1 MAISLINNPPL
12 LTPVNNNFYLIVSA
26 DTTDTKYNFY
36 YRYEFFIYPSLS
48 ASAPSSPQV
57 SIKVLPNPYNQENY
71 EPGYGEFN
79 INLLLKDFV
88 EYQTPDYSFTG
99 DTRLAVDNKNLKRY
113 GIRVTENYSET
124 AGGTPSNS
132 GSTSNFEYFFF
143 NGVLYN
149 EQYYD
154 YSINNYRIPI
164 TYNYYSDTYKTKFL
178 TNRPLK
184 STISEINQFDVVN
197 ISSLGVSQSH
207 SYSSNTFPQTS
218 IFFRQPAQQ
227 PIGWDAPWITTNN
240 NNNMF
245 ATYDGSGFGRN
256 TFSPILAVYA
266 GYMNTTSSF
275 YQDNYSIYTGIPGY
289 YFGSYTQLKAGSYLN
304 NMKLRFTYLGT
315 PQNFNN
321 KVKLWGRLKGFGTWT
336 PLSLSDNPSVTLL
349 TGTTTI
355 VKWNNRIEVA
365 NDFDEIGISFEN
377 IFDNSIISIGKNCF
391 NFTNETEIPEPI
403 LFETTLRSFYLV
415 GYNSLNQII
424 RVEQEPLPQKNPLL
438 TFNMQEPRSF
448 MFKKDYFDSYGIS
461 YAKVFVGPLTNNLDD
476 IINNNYIA
484 TEVYTITNNCNKLSS
499 YENKT
504 IVWHNRLGAWDSY
517 DFIAVNQTEN
527 KVNKVIYSQPR
538 TRSFNRNSLQSKSF
552 NVDFN
557 QEISISTKPIINKSE
572 INWIKEILDADV
584 VYEYNKVNN
593 ELIPITILTNSIVE
607 KPVNNIAS
615 QIKLE
620 YTYSQKEI
628 VR

>member
-12 LTPVNNNFYLIVSA
+12 LTPVNNNFYLIVNS
-26 DTTDTKYNFY
+26 DEVDTKYNFY
-36 YRYEFFIYPSLS
+36 YRYEFFIFPSLTGS
-48 ASAPSSPQV
+48 TPSSPQV

-113 GIRVTENYSET
+113 GIRITENYSET

-132 GSTSNFEYFFF
+132 GSTSTFEYFFF
-143 NGVLYN
+143 NAVLYN

-207 SYSSNTFPQTS
+207 SYISNNMPEVS
-218 IFFRQPAQQ
+218 VFFRQPASQ
-227 PIGWDAPWITTNN
+227 PVSFDNNWEIQFN
-240 NNNMF
+240 NNNMT
-245 ATYDGSGFGRN
+245 ATFDSLDGDNYS
-256 TFSPILAVYA
+256 SPILAIYG

-275 YQDNYSIYTGIPGY
+275 YQDDYSLFTGTPGT
-289 YFGSYTQLKAGSYLN
+289 YFGSYLQYRKGSYLVSP
-304 NMKLRFTYLGT
+304 KLRFSYFGT
-315 PQNFNN
+315 SQSFNN
-321 KVKLWGRLKGFGTWT
+321 KIQLYGRRLNTNTWDQL
-336 PLSLSDNPSVTLL
+336 LSNNTTIIS
-349 TGTTTI
+349 GTTTVI
-355 VKWNNRIEVA
+355 QWQNPTNLLLEHDYVELGIRIA
-365 NDFDEIGISFEN
+365 NIQTSVIT
-377 IFDNSIISIGKNCF
+377 IGKNCF
-391 NFTNETEIPEPI
+391 TFNNETTPSTPNR
-403 LFETTLRSFYLV
+403 FETTLRSFYLV

-424 RVEQEPLPQKNPLL
+424 RVEQETLPEKNPLL

-448 MFKKDYFDSYGIS
+448 MFKKDYFDTYGIS

-476 IINNNYIA
+476 IINNNYAA

-504 IVWHNRLGAWDSY
+504 IVWHNRLGSWDSY